1 MLSINILIFILTILS
16 ILYAI
21 PYANWEFQNSNKT
34 GAIFIYILSLIS
46 VIACI
51 INI

>member
-1 MLSINILIFILTILS
+1 MLSINIIILILTILS
-16 ILYAI
+16 TLYVL
-21 PYANWEFQNSNKT
+21 PYANWEFQNANKT

-46 VIACI
+46 IIACI